1 MEWVPLP
8 SFEYPE
14 IRVRNKDHAKG
25 FDNKE
30 LRLSLGKLENAP
42 AHRQWYME
50 WEVKWENESFKGATS
65 WTNAQLNLNYNKTI
79 MFQNDISKKFSDN
92 CVIKLMLHKK
102 RWALFERVTN
112 TETIP

>member
-1 MEWVPLP
+1 LP
-8 SFEYPE
+8 SLEYPE
-14 IRVRNKDHAKG
+14 IKVRNKDHAKG

-30 LRLSLGKLENAP
+30 LRLTLGKLENAP

-50 WEVKWENESFKGATS
+50 WEVKWENDCFKGTTS
-65 WTNAQLNLNYNKTI
+65 WTNAQLNLNYNKTLF
-79 MFQNDISKKFSDN
+79 FQNDISKKFSDN